1 VSVEVEPEAPAPPK
15 LREKAYDRF
24 TRHLLAKELKP
35 GQFVS
40 QRELVGLT
48 GMPLGAIREL
58 IPRLE
63 AEGLIRTVP
72 QRGMQIAHLDLNLIR
87 DAYQFRLFLEGPAT
101 RIFVQTASD
110 ATLRLLQD
118 RHAEVLQR
126 ARAEGCSPELQ
137 ALAQATDWAMH
148 DQIIDALGNEIISN
162 AHRVNSIKI
171 RLIRDAATRIDTLIV
186 PVMEEHLGIIERMLA
201 RDGAGAE
208 EAMAAHIH
216 RARNRAL
223 GMG

>member
-1 VSVEVEPEAPAPPK
+1 MSAGISEAPPLPK
-15 LREKAYDRF
+15 LREEAYDRF
-24 TRHLLAKELKP
+24 TRHLLARELMP

-72 QRGMQIAHLDLNLIR
+72 QRGMQIAHLDLNLIH

-101 RIFVQTASD
+101 RLFVQTASD
-110 ATLRLLQD
+110 ATLHRLWASHD
-118 RHAEVLQR
+118 SILQR
-126 ARAEGCSPELQ
+126 AMAEGETPELT
-137 ALAQATDWAMH
+137 ALAQATDWGMH
-148 DQIIDALGNEIISN
+148 DQIIDALGNGIISK
-162 AHRVNSIKI
+162 AYRVNAIKI
-171 RLIRDAATRIDTLIV
+171 RLIRDAATRIDTLLV
-186 PVMEEHLGIIERMLA
+186 PVIKEHLGIIDKMRA
-201 RDGAGAE
+201 RDEAGAE
-208 EAMAAHIH
+208 QAMAAHIL

-223 GMG
+223 GRD

>member
-1 VSVEVEPEAPAPPK
+1 MTVEADNSSQRK
-15 LREKAYDRF
+15 QREKAYDRF
-24 TRHLLAKELKP
+24 TRHLLARELTP

-40 QRELVGLT
+40 QRELVALT

-72 QRGMQIAHLDLNLIR
+72 QRGMQIANLDLNLIR

-101 RIFVQTASD
+101 RIYVNTAGD
-110 ATLRLLQD
+110 
-118 RHAEVLQR
+118 EVLSRLEAAHRLVLDR
-126 ARAEGCSPELQ
+126 ALAEGPTPEVQ
-137 ALAQATDWAMH
+137 ALAQSTDWGMH
-148 DQIIDALGNEIISN
+148 DQIIDALGNEIISK
-162 AHRVNSIKI
+162 AYRVNSIKI
-171 RLIRDAATRIDTLIV
+171 RLIRDAATRIDTLVV
-186 PVMEEHLGIIERMLA
+186 PVMEEHLRIIERMRA
-201 RDGAGAE
+201 RDEAGAE

>member
-1 VSVEVEPEAPAPPK
+1 MSATVSPDGPAQQK

-40 QRELVGLT
+40 QRELVALT

-87 DAYQFRLFLEGPAT
+87 DAYQFRQFLEGPAT
-101 RIFVQTASD
+101 RLFVRSASEE
-110 ATLRLLQD
+110 TLRRLRE
-118 RHAEVLQR
+118 RHDEVLHR
-126 ARAEGCSPELQ
+126 ARTEGHSPELE
-137 ALAQATDWAMH
+137 ALAQATDWGMH
-148 DQIIDALGNEIISN
+148 DQIIDALGNEIISKTY
-162 AHRVNSIKI
+162 RVNSIKI
-171 RLIRDAATRIDTLIV
+171 RLIRNAATRIDDLVV
-186 PVMEEHLGIIERMLA
+186 PVMEEHVGIIERMQA
-201 RDGAGAE
+201 RDEAGAE
-208 EAMAAHIH
+208 AAMTAHIL

>member
-1 VSVEVEPEAPAPPK
+1 VSTAVSPDGPAQQK

-40 QRELVGLT
+40 QRELVALT

-101 RIFVQTASD
+101 RLFVRSASEE
-110 ATLRLLQD
+110 TLRRLRD
-118 RHAEVLQR
+118 RHDEVLHR
-126 ARAEGCSPELQ
+126 ARSEGHSPELE
-137 ALAQATDWAMH
+137 ALAQATDWGMH
-148 DQIIDALGNEIISN
+148 DQIIDALGNEIISKTY
-162 AHRVNSIKI
+162 RVNSIKI
-171 RLIRDAATRIDTLIV
+171 RLIRNAATRIDDLVV
-186 PVMEEHLGIIERMLA
+186 PVMEEHVGIIERMQA
-201 RDGAGAE
+201 RDEAGAE
-208 EAMAAHIH
+208 AAMATHIL

>member
-1 VSVEVEPEAPAPPK
+1 VTVEPDDPSQRK

-24 TRHLLAKELKP
+24 TRHLLARELTP

-40 QRELVGLT
+40 QRELVALT

-101 RIFVQTASD
+101 RIFVNIASD
-110 ATLRLLQD
+110 AALDRLQAAHQL
-118 RHAEVLQR
+118 VLDR
-126 ARAEGCSPELQ
+126 ARAEGPIPDVQ
-137 ALAQATDWAMH
+137 ALAQATDWGMH
-148 DQIIDALGNEIISN
+148 DQIIDSLGNGIISK
-162 AHRVNSIKI
+162 AYRVNSIKI
-171 RLIRDAATRIDTLIV
+171 RLIRDAATRIETLVV
-186 PVMEEHLGIIERMLA
+186 PVMEEHLRIIERMRA
-201 RDGAGAE
+201 RDEAGAE
-208 EAMAAHIH
+208 EAMAAHIL